1 MFEGEGGGRG
11 DRSEGWGG
19 RVGDRL
25 VLLADS
31 AAGDKFGDKNGE
43 AQPPEIM
50 FNNCFGAEAAE
61 VTRERGIMD
70 GVE

>member
-1 MFEGEGGGRG
+1 MFEGEGGGGG
-11 DRSEGWGG
+11 DWSKGWGG
-19 RVGDRL
+19 QVGDSL

-31 AAGDKFGDKNGE
+31 TPSDKFGDKNGE
-43 AQPPEIM
+43 ARPPEIT
-50 FNNCFGAEAAE
+50 FNNCFGAEAAK